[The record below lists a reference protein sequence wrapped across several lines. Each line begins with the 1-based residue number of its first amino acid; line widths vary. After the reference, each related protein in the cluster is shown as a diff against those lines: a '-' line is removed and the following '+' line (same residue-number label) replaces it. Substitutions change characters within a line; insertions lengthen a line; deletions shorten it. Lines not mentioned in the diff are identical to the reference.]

1 MDQKTLRKFASR
13 RLPKKRCTDS
23 SCRRIFSVDD
33 REYIP
38 ARCPYCGK
46 LYPRA
51 NEKYQIE
58 QKKHKETL
66 RRLAAVRAKSSTQC
80 KKAEISGQ
88 TNLLWL
94 LRTGK
99 EENTLIRNLSRS
111 LHITTAEA
119 KTLADSAPILL
130 GRFDTRNKAH
140 KIGAYLSKAG
150 ATVWD
155 GTSENVPKVMLEELN
170 FSVRAF
176 NCLKRAGFNTIKDL
190 VGMSVEDLL
199 LVRNLGRKCA
209 IEVED
214 AVGNQLYYHKLELD

>member
-1 MDQKTLRKFASR
+1 MLQNAVQKAAAK
-13 RLPKKRCTDS
+13 RLAKKRCTNS
-23 SCRRIFSVDD
+23 SCRRLFSVDD
-33 REYIP
+33 SEYIP
-38 ARCPYCGK
+38 GRCPYCGR
-46 LYPRA
+46 LYPRI
-51 NEKYQIE
+51 NENYQVGR
-58 QKKHKETL
+58 KKRKEAL
-66 RRLAAVRAKSSTQC
+66 RRCAAVRAESSTQC
-80 KKAEISGQ
+80 KKAEISSQ

-111 LHITTAEA
+111 LHITVAEA
-119 KTLADSAPILL
+119 KALADSAPILL
-130 GRFDTRNKAH
+130 GRFGTRKKAR
-140 KIGAYLSKAG
+140 KIGACLSKTG
-150 ATVWD
+150 AAVWD

-209 IEVED
+209 LEVEN
-214 AVGNQLYYHKLELD
+214 AVGEQLYSHKLELD